1 MSAIEFP
8 KDWATYMKEISQ
20 DLVLLIF
27 VGGIA
32 SFFLF
37 VIISSKRKKD
47 KDPDKKNIQ

>member
-20 DLVLLIF
+20 DLVLFIF
-27 VGGIA
+27 VGGLI

-47 KDPDKKNIQ
+47 KDSDKKDNQ